1 MSEIIPLIK
10 QACGDVLMPI
20 MISCD
25 PARDP
30 PEILKDYLG
39 EFHPDII
46 GLTGTYENVK
56 QTCKAY
62 RVYFSTPEKV
72 KPGEDYMVD
81 HSIYFFLMGK
91 ALPLGCL
98 ADGAR
103 SRRRLCRGSGK
114 ELQHERGSSSNHQ
127 SRQGLG
133 WLLGRGPAEERER
146 IRPTNSHQRAEMR
159 LAPSILPEDAPRRMF
174 RVSVVEPVGAS
185 RGRSS
190 QCSRSSAS
198 FSQRG
203 APIYAWPATDPG
215 RPDHLEFL
223 IVQRGRRF
231 NLQDFREAPPECAGV
246 TRSSIPMQP
255 DPPAATPSS

>member
-91 ALPLGCL
+91 ANAAGMTALTGPDPEGDFVEVLGRNYNTKE
-98 ADGAR
+98 AAQVIINHVKDWDGFLDE
-103 SRRRLCRGSGK
+103 SPRRRVSGYVQPVARK
-114 ELQHERGSSSNHQ
+114 E
-127 SRQGLG
+127 
-133 WLLGRGPAEERER
+133 
-146 IRPTNSHQRAEMR
+146 
-159 LAPSILPEDAPRRMF
+159 
-174 RVSVVEPVGAS
+174 
-185 RGRSS
+185 
-190 QCSRSSAS
+190 
-198 FSQRG
+198 
-203 APIYAWPATDPG
+203 
-215 RPDHLEFL
+215 
-223 IVQRGRRF
+223 
-231 NLQDFREAPPECAGV
+231 
-246 TRSSIPMQP
+246 
-255 DPPAATPSS
+255 